1 MEYELAQCTCT
12 VFQLMANQSS
22 YMDPRKNYLVVFNLF
37 LLMDKRHYT
46 LEEQMFENT
55 ALIIMMKNSYKLFGF
70 KITNNKKESYTMK
83 TFFLF

>member
-1 MEYELAQCTCT
+1 
-12 VFQLMANQSS
+12 
-22 YMDPRKNYLVVFNLF
+22 
-37 LLMDKRHYT
+37 MDKRHYT